1 MSRAGF
7 LIPHVCNGSC
17 RPSGYWLFAAGGQ
30 RLAAA
35 RGLKRGVEP
44 LLFVGSYQAEQLG
57 SAPVP
62 TAQTR
67 ENTIDNALVLN
78 ASNQRDRPLAATAAS
93 KSEQIH

>member
-1 MSRAGF
+1 MGAVASAVIGF
-7 LIPHVCNGSC
+7 LPLGDSGS
-17 RPSGYWLFAAGGQ
+17 LL
-30 RLAAA
+30 LADLSVVLS
-35 RGLKRGVEP
+35 RC
-44 LLFVGSYQAEQLG
+44 FIVGSYRAEQLG

-78 ASNQRDRPLAATAAS
+78 ASNQRDRPLVATAAS